1 MGKTQGVMTPASPAR
16 KAMSRKL
23 QKPWPEDA
31 GGDDPGESG
40 EEGYEQEAPEA
51 LAAGLAALGGVSGGS
66 RGGVHLYGHLAL
78 IEGALCPVAGLVLE
92 VSGHRE
98 GLLRGGDDD
107 LAELRSALEVLDVD
121 AEALV

>member
-23 QKPWPEDA
+23 
-31 GGDDPGESG
+31 
-40 EEGYEQEAPEA
+40 
-51 LAAGLAALGGVSGGS
+51 

-78 IEGALCPVAGLVLE
+78 VEGALGPVAGLVLE
-92 VSGHRE
+92 VSGHCE

-121 AEALV
+121 AEALVEFDVGLLNVLQPSGEGEGGAFVGGE